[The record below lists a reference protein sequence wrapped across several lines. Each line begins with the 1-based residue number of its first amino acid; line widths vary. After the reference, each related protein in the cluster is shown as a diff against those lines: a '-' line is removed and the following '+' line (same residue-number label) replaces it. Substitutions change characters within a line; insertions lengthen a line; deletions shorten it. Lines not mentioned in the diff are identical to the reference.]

1 MHKPINHLSLTI
13 NHCALRAHKLS
24 FMKQKPYAKA
34 QNQYTDFFVREPMEL
49 MEFLA
54 SKMPQASRTKLKS
67 LLTKRVVFV
76 DNVITTQYN
85 LPLQPGMKVQ
95 ISRDKHTHEFRSNL
109 LRIVYEDAYLI
120 VVEKREG
127 LLSVG
132 TERERER
139 TASTI
144 LNEYLRRQDR
154 RSRVYVV
161 HRLDRDTSGLM
172 MFAKDEKT
180 QHTLRDNWHELVFDR
195 RYVAVVTGEMERD
208 RGTVHSWLT
217 DRTLYVHSSPVD
229 DGGKESVTHYR
240 TIKRTKGLSLV
251 ELHLETGRKN
261 QIRVHMQDLG
271 HPVVGDGRYGLEDFN
286 PIGRLALHAFKLCF
300 HHPVTGE
307 EMRFETP
314 YPAEFK
320 KLFAQKG

>member
-34 QNQYTDFFVREPMEL
+34 QNQYTDYFVREPMEL

-85 LPLQPGMKVQ
+85 FPLQPGMKVQ